1 CGGEAGPSDAERL
14 LCPLRAGQPGRRPFL
29 LALRRA
35 ADAGRGRAARREHL
49 DDLAGRHRSGRWRLR
64 GAAAR
69 VGHDRGPA
77 GRHRPA
83 PGQARAERRQPVPA
97 GQRADHGRPPPG
109 QRHFPRRCDGV
120 PAPRRVLPA
129 RIRVRRARRGQPERH
144 LREPGADRG
153 DQPERRGRGPGG
165 QVPADLPRGQA
176 IAGRPWRGRTGRG
189 MSAEPARA
197 YFGIGEVIAQ
207 LRAEFPDV
215 SVSKIRFLEAEGL
228 IQPAR
233 SPSGYRK
240 FAPADVDRLRYILTA
255 QRDQYLPL
263 RVIKDQ
269 LESDQPAAGPMS
281 RRELLEANGIAAQE
295 LAALG
300 EFGMVR
306 RSGRQYPPEAVEAV
320 QAIAALGQYGVQP
333 RHLRVLRASVERETA
348 LIEQV
353 VAPVLR
359 QRSPG
364 ARERAATS
372 AREIA
377 SLVLAVHAALIEM
390 TLTDAGFAG
399 PEGGGTGRSA
409 QGAGVPAALAGVL

>member
-1 CGGEAGPSDAERL
+1 
-14 LCPLRAGQPGRRPFL
+14 
-29 LALRRA
+29 
-35 ADAGRGRAARREHL
+35 
-49 DDLAGRHRSGRWRLR
+49 
-64 GAAAR
+64 
-69 VGHDRGPA
+69 
-77 GRHRPA
+77 
-83 PGQARAERRQPVPA
+83 
-97 GQRADHGRPPPG
+97 
-109 QRHFPRRCDGV
+109 
-120 PAPRRVLPA
+120 
-129 RIRVRRARRGQPERH
+129 
-144 LREPGADRG
+144 
-153 DQPERRGRGPGG
+153 
-165 QVPADLPRGQA
+165 
-176 IAGRPWRGRTGRG
+176 

-207 LRAEFPDV
+207 LRAEFPDI

-240 FAPADVDRLRYILTA
+240 FGPADVDRLRYILTA
-255 QRDQYLPL
+255 QRDLYLPL

-269 LESDQPAAGPMS
+269 LESDQPAAGPVS
-281 RRELLEANGIAAQE
+281 RREMLDATGIDERE
-295 LAALG
+295 LAELE
-300 EFGMVR
+300 EFGLVR

-320 QAIAALGQYGVQP
+320 QAIMALGEYGVQP

-364 ARERAATS
+364 ARDRAAAS

-390 TLTDAGFAG
+390 TLADAGFAG
-399 PEGGGTGRSA
+399 PEGGGTGR
-409 QGAGVPAALAGVL
+409 

>member
-1 CGGEAGPSDAERL
+1 
-14 LCPLRAGQPGRRPFL
+14 
-29 LALRRA
+29 
-35 ADAGRGRAARREHL
+35 
-49 DDLAGRHRSGRWRLR
+49 
-64 GAAAR
+64 
-69 VGHDRGPA
+69 
-77 GRHRPA
+77 
-83 PGQARAERRQPVPA
+83 
-97 GQRADHGRPPPG
+97 
-109 QRHFPRRCDGV
+109 
-120 PAPRRVLPA
+120 
-129 RIRVRRARRGQPERH
+129 
-144 LREPGADRG
+144 
-153 DQPERRGRGPGG
+153 
-165 QVPADLPRGQA
+165 
-176 IAGRPWRGRTGRG
+176 
-189 MSAEPARA
+189 MSAEPARS

-240 FAPADVDRLRYILTA
+240 FGPADVDRLRYILTA
-255 QRDQYLPL
+255 QRDLYLPL

-281 RRELLEANGIAAQE
+281 RREVLDATGIDERE
-295 LAALG
+295 LAELE
-300 EFGMVR
+300 EFGLVR

-320 QAIAALGQYGVQP
+320 EAIMALGRYGVQP

-359 QRSPG
+359 QRSAG

-372 AREIA
+372 AQEIA

-390 TLTDAGFAG
+390 TLADAGFAG
-399 PEGGGTGRSA
+399 PEGGGTGR
-409 QGAGVPAALAGVL
+409 

>member
-1 CGGEAGPSDAERL
+1 
-14 LCPLRAGQPGRRPFL
+14 
-29 LALRRA
+29 
-35 ADAGRGRAARREHL
+35 
-49 DDLAGRHRSGRWRLR
+49 
-64 GAAAR
+64 
-69 VGHDRGPA
+69 
-77 GRHRPA
+77 
-83 PGQARAERRQPVPA
+83 
-97 GQRADHGRPPPG
+97 
-109 QRHFPRRCDGV
+109 
-120 PAPRRVLPA
+120 
-129 RIRVRRARRGQPERH
+129 
-144 LREPGADRG
+144 
-153 DQPERRGRGPGG
+153 
-165 QVPADLPRGQA
+165 
-176 IAGRPWRGRTGRG
+176 

-207 LRAEFPDV
+207 LRAEFPDI

-240 FAPADVDRLRYILTA
+240 FGPGDVDRLRYILTA
-255 QRDQYLPL
+255 QRDLYLPL

-281 RRELLEANGIAAQE
+281 RREVLDATGIDERE
-295 LAALG
+295 LAELE
-300 EFGMVR
+300 EFGLVR
-306 RSGRQYPPEAVEAV
+306 RLGRQYPPEAVEAI
-320 QAIAALGQYGVQP
+320 QAIMALGRYGVQP

-390 TLTDAGFAG
+390 TLADAGFAG
-399 PEGGGTGRSA
+399 PEGGGTGR
-409 QGAGVPAALAGVL
+409 

>member
-1 CGGEAGPSDAERL
+1 
-14 LCPLRAGQPGRRPFL
+14 
-29 LALRRA
+29 
-35 ADAGRGRAARREHL
+35 
-49 DDLAGRHRSGRWRLR
+49 
-64 GAAAR
+64 
-69 VGHDRGPA
+69 
-77 GRHRPA
+77 
-83 PGQARAERRQPVPA
+83 
-97 GQRADHGRPPPG
+97 
-109 QRHFPRRCDGV
+109 
-120 PAPRRVLPA
+120 
-129 RIRVRRARRGQPERH
+129 
-144 LREPGADRG
+144 
-153 DQPERRGRGPGG
+153 
-165 QVPADLPRGQA
+165 
-176 IAGRPWRGRTGRG
+176 

-207 LRAEFPDV
+207 LRAEFPDI

-240 FAPADVDRLRYILTA
+240 FGPADVDRLRYILTA
-255 QRDQYLPL
+255 QRDLYLPL

-281 RRELLEANGIAAQE
+281 RREVLDATGIDERE
-295 LAALG
+295 LAELE
-300 EFGMVR
+300 EFGLVR

-320 QAIAALGQYGVQP
+320 QAIMALGRYGVQP

-364 ARERAATS
+364 ARERAAMS

-390 TLTDAGFAG
+390 TLADAGFAG
-399 PEGGGTGRSA
+399 PEGGGTDR
-409 QGAGVPAALAGVL
+409 

>member
-1 CGGEAGPSDAERL
+1 
-14 LCPLRAGQPGRRPFL
+14 
-29 LALRRA
+29 
-35 ADAGRGRAARREHL
+35 
-49 DDLAGRHRSGRWRLR
+49 
-64 GAAAR
+64 
-69 VGHDRGPA
+69 
-77 GRHRPA
+77 
-83 PGQARAERRQPVPA
+83 
-97 GQRADHGRPPPG
+97 
-109 QRHFPRRCDGV
+109 
-120 PAPRRVLPA
+120 
-129 RIRVRRARRGQPERH
+129 
-144 LREPGADRG
+144 
-153 DQPERRGRGPGG
+153 
-165 QVPADLPRGQA
+165 
-176 IAGRPWRGRTGRG
+176 

-207 LRAEFPDV
+207 LRAEFPDI

-240 FAPADVDRLRYILTA
+240 FGPADVDRLRYILTA
-255 QRDQYLPL
+255 QRDLYLPL

-281 RRELLEANGIAAQE
+281 RREVLDATGIDERE
-295 LAALG
+295 LAELE
-300 EFGMVR
+300 EFGLVR

-320 QAIAALGQYGVQP
+320 QAIMELGRYGVQP

-364 ARERAATS
+364 ARERAAMS

-390 TLTDAGFAG
+390 TLADAGFAG
-399 PEGGGTGRSA
+399 PEGGGTGR
-409 QGAGVPAALAGVL
+409 

>member
-1 CGGEAGPSDAERL
+1 
-14 LCPLRAGQPGRRPFL
+14 
-29 LALRRA
+29 
-35 ADAGRGRAARREHL
+35 
-49 DDLAGRHRSGRWRLR
+49 
-64 GAAAR
+64 
-69 VGHDRGPA
+69 
-77 GRHRPA
+77 
-83 PGQARAERRQPVPA
+83 
-97 GQRADHGRPPPG
+97 
-109 QRHFPRRCDGV
+109 
-120 PAPRRVLPA
+120 
-129 RIRVRRARRGQPERH
+129 
-144 LREPGADRG
+144 
-153 DQPERRGRGPGG
+153 
-165 QVPADLPRGQA
+165 
-176 IAGRPWRGRTGRG
+176 

-207 LRAEFPDV
+207 LRAEFPDI

-240 FAPADVDRLRYILTA
+240 FGPADVDRLRYILTA
-255 QRDQYLPL
+255 QRDLYLPL

-281 RRELLEANGIAAQE
+281 RRVVLDATGIDERE
-295 LAALG
+295 LAELE
-300 EFGMVR
+300 EFGLVR

-320 QAIAALGQYGVQP
+320 QAIMELGRYGVQP

-364 ARERAATS
+364 ARERAAMS

-390 TLTDAGFAG
+390 TLADAGFAG
-399 PEGGGTGRSA
+399 PEGGGTGR
-409 QGAGVPAALAGVL
+409 